1 MSVSPRKPLALGL
14 SLIGSA
20 LPLHAE
26 EPASLA
32 PVVVTATRIE
42 QSSFDLPLAI
52 DTVDRAQIQDQ
63 QLRVNISET
72 LNRLPGTVVPN
83 RENYTQ
89 EQQVVLRGI
98 GARSQFG
105 VRGIKLLADGI
116 PASTPDGQG
125 GTGLFD
131 LASAARM
138 EVMRGAFSALYG
150 NHAGGVVQI
159 FTEDGPPRPTLSVDA
174 QAGSYDSWRAGL
186 KFGGQSG
193 NLNYIASAS
202 RYDTDGYRDWSAARK
217 DQFNTK
223 LRVQTDPKSSWTF
236 VANYLN
242 QPDNLDPLGLTADQV
257 QQDRRQANPAALQ
270 FQTRRSLDN
279 LQGGLVYEGAVSD
292 IDTLRGIV
300 YVGKRSN
307 EQFLAIPL
315 AVQNGVTQAGG
326 DSTIDRDFWGAG
338 LRWTRRLD
346 TLIVTTGADYDYA
359 KDDRKGFLNDL
370 GSQGALKRDEENS
383 VYQAG
388 AYVQAQW
395 QFANAWNLNAGLRY
409 TAVSFDSIDNFIC
422 TPTLVTA
429 PGAAPNTCSGST
441 NTIGSVAGG
450 VRQVN
455 PDDSGSVSYGAW
467 TPTVGLLYQ
476 LSPAVHLYANAGRGF
491 ETPTFV
497 ELAYRPDGGTGL
509 NFALEPSIS
518 NQYEIGVKAFLG
530 ASAYLTVALFEV
542 DTQDEIVI
550 SSNAG
555 GRATYQNA
563 GDTRRR
569 GIELAI
575 DGALGA
581 GFSGYASATYLSAT
595 FEDSFRTCVPVP
607 PATTCAAPNATIPA
621 GNTIPGVP
629 NYSVFAELTWR
640 YQPLGFS
647 TGFEARWNGKVYAND
662 TNTAWADS
670 YFVANLRAGFQ
681 QSVGNWRFSE
691 FARVNNLFDQAYIG
705 AVYVNDANQR
715 FYAPA
720 AERNYLVGLSGAY
733 QF

>member
-1 MSVSPRKPLALGL
+1 MSVSTRNPVALGL

-42 QSSFDLPLAI
+42 QSSFDLPIAI

-72 LNRLPGTVVPN
+72 LNRVPGTVVPN

-89 EQQVVLRGI
+89 EQQVVLRGV

-131 LASAARM
+131 LASAARI

-159 FTEDGPPRPTLSVDA
+159 FTEDGPPRPTVSADA
-174 QAGSYDSWRAGL
+174 QAGSYDTWRAGL

-217 DQFNTK
+217 DQFNAK
-223 LRVQTDPKSSWTF
+223 LRVQADPKSSLTL

-242 QPDNLDPLGLTADQV
+242 QPDNLDPLGLTAEQV
-257 QQDRRQANPAALQ
+257 EQDRRQANPAALQ

-279 LQGGLVYEGAVSD
+279 LQGGLVYEAAVSD
-292 IDTLRGIV
+292 VDTLRGIV
-300 YVGKRSN
+300 YAGKRSN

-315 AVQNGVTQAGG
+315 AVQNGVTQSGG

-346 TLIVTTGADYDYA
+346 ALILTSGADYEYS
-359 KDDRKGFLNDL
+359 KDDRKGFLNNL
-370 GSQGALKRDEENS
+370 GVQGALKRDEENS

-395 QFANAWNLNAGLRY
+395 QLAKDWNLSAGLRY
-409 TAVSFDSIDNFIC
+409 TAVDFDSSDHFIC
-422 TPTLVTA
+422 TPALVTA
-429 PGAAPNTCSGST
+429 PGTAPNTCSGST
-441 NTIGSVAGG
+441 NTIGQRQRVVRRLDAHGRPAVPADAGG
-450 VRQVN
+450 APVRQRRSRLR
-455 PDDSGSVSYGAW
+455 DA
-467 TPTVGLLYQ
+467 
-476 LSPAVHLYANAGRGF
+476 HLRRTRLPAGRRHRA
-491 ETPTFV
+491 EP
-497 ELAYRPDGGTGL
+497 RPGAEHQQPVRGRGEGLSRHQRLSDRGTVRSRY
-509 NFALEPSIS
+509 P
-518 NQYEIGVKAFLG
+518 
-530 ASAYLTVALFEV
+530 
-542 DTQDEIVI
+542 
-550 SSNAG
+550 
-555 GRATYQNA
+555 GRDRHLQQ
-563 GDTRRR
+563 RRR
-569 GIELAI
+569 ARHLPERG
-575 DGALGA
+575 
-581 GFSGYASATYLSAT
+581 
-595 FEDSFRTCVPVP
+595 RHP
-607 PATTCAAPNATIPA
+607 PARRRTGDRRDARRR
-621 GNTIPGVP
+621 
-629 NYSVFAELTWR
+629 LR
-640 YQPLGFS
+640 RLRLGHLPERDLR
-647 TGFEARWNGKVYAND
+647 GQLPY
-662 TNTAWADS
+662 
-670 YFVANLRAGFQ
+670 LRAG
-681 QSVGNWRFSE
+681 
-691 FARVNNLFDQAYIG
+691 
-705 AVYVNDANQR
+705 
-715 FYAPA
+715 A
-720 AERNYLVGLSGAY
+720 AGDHLRRA
-733 QF
+733 